1 MKLAQ
6 ISRNQ
11 VPEHLRG
18 KWGRPFQFLGRVIL
32 GSFGWQVTGNIPNEK
47 RIIFVGAPHTSN
59 WDFIFG
65 IAALFALNLN
75 LKWLGKNS
83 IFVPFLSP
91 IFKWLGGIPVNRENP
106 GLLIDEIVKIIQKE
120 KGLAIGIA
128 PEGSRKKV
136 EKWKSRFLRIADQT
150 KSKILLFSIDAPS
163 KTINI
168 DKFFEPCGNNEED
181 IKFLMNYYKQFK
193 GINSN
198 QS

>member
-1 MKLAQ
+1 M
-6 ISRNQ
+6 
-11 VPEHLRG
+11 
-18 KWGRPFQFLGRVIL
+18 
-32 GSFGWQVTGNIPNEK
+32 
-47 RIIFVGAPHTSN
+47 
-59 WDFIFG
+59 
-65 IAALFALNLN
+65 
-75 LKWLGKNS
+75 
-83 IFVPFLSP
+83 
-91 IFKWLGGIPVNRENP
+91 NRENP

-136 EKWKSRFLRIADQT
+136 EKWKSGFLRIADQT